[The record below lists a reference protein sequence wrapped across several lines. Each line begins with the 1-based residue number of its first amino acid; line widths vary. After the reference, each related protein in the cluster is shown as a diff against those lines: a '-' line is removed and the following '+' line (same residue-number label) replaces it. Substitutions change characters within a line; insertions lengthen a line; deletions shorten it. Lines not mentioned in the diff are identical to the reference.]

1 MSEPAVVV
9 EAGFIDRSVVGSA
22 RSIVFELPVVFEA
35 IIIPDNSIMKNKK
48 YIDNLKAAMYF

>member
-1 MSEPAVVV
+1 MSEPVVVV

-35 IIIPDNSIMKNKK
+35 IIIPDNSMICSPKVMST
-48 YIDNLKAAMYF
+48 IIV

>member
-1 MSEPAVVV
+1 MSEPVVVV

-48 YIDNLKAAMYF
+48 IY